1 MAVIRYRH
9 TLYTP
14 GDDVKGTLDALPRG
28 AGKSIDV
35 EIYGLTDTALIGEMI
50 EAARRGV
57 HVRVNNDRSQSAG
70 SADKAALQM
79 LVDAGLPNIE
89 VRVTESE
96 RGAIDHLKLL
106 ILDGEDG
113 AMANS
118 SAVAYGSYNFSSN
131 AALQDNVFVVTND
144 PGEVAQAMAK
154 FDHDWTAN
162 KSLPQWQIQPSG
174 KEQGDGKAK
183 EPTPEA

>member
-14 GDDVKGTLDALPRG
+14 GDDVKSTLDGLPRS
-28 AGKSIDV
+28 AGKSIDC
-35 EIYGLTDTALIGEMI
+35 EIYGLTDVVLIGELI
-50 EAARRGV
+50 EAAKRGV
-57 HVRVNNDRSQSAG
+57 HVRVNNDRTQSAG
-70 SADKAALQM
+70 PADKAALRM
-79 LVDAGLPNIE
+79 LVDAGLPSIE
-89 VRVTESE
+89 VKVTESE

-131 AALQDNVFVVTND
+131 AALQDNVFVLTND
-144 PGEVAQAMAK
+144 PGEVAQAMQK
-154 FDHDWTAN
+154 FDHDWAHN
-162 KSLPQWQIQPSG
+162 IQKPEWQIQPS
-174 KEQGDGKAK
+174 ARI
-183 EPTPEA
+183 EA